1 MQTIYTHASPDMDA
15 ATSTW
20 LVANFG
26 VEAHTEVR
34 FLGANEPMPDTF
46 FAVVDRGGVY
56 NPDRR
61 QFDHHGF
68 EGRAAS
74 ETSASEQVLRW
85 IADKRRWYL
94 DAFVM
99 SALTD
104 LVEVVTDADGR
115 AFTGERAQ
123 WSFRHGLHAV
133 FSAWKAQ
140 HIPDADLINRAHEML
155 TRYILIACRAH
166 GHTYQSVCA
175 QLFADFPEYAD
186 LAASTAAKMA
196 AAGEEYEAC
205 KVWASDD
212 GRVVALENASAMATN
227 YAIQSAGA
235 WLVVWKSEVKD
246 ASGAVI
252 GWARGVQANTELCG
266 AGKAVRKLEKYIE
279 ALAWS
284 FGSHEAIGTD
294 WAKIAAEVKPWFRH
308 PAEFV
313 AGLTPK
319 GDATLLATPMAVSLV
334 SLASAFYIALDL
346 DM

>member
-26 VEAHTEVR
+26 VESHTEVR
-34 FLGANEPMPDTF
+34 FLGANEPTPAVF
-46 FAVVDRGGVY
+46 FAVCDRGGIY
-56 NPDRR
+56 NPAAR

-68 EGRAAS
+68 EGSAAS
-74 ETSASEQVLRW
+74 ETSASEQVVRW
-85 IADKRRWYL
+85 IADKRYTN
-94 DAFVM
+94 AFTL
-99 SALTD
+99 SKLID

-140 HIPDADLINRAHEML
+140 RMPDAELIDRAHEML

-166 GHTYQSVCA
+166 GHTYQSVCE
-175 QLFADFPEYAD
+175 QLFADFPEYAE

-205 KVWASDD
+205 MVWASGD

-227 YAIQSAGA
+227 YAIQTAGA
-235 WLVVWKSEVKD
+235 WLVVWKSEVKNAD
-246 ASGAVI
+246 GNVI
-252 GWARGVQANTELCG
+252 GWARGVNANTELYG
-266 AGKAVRKLEKYIE
+266 AGKAVARLEAHIK
-279 ALAWS
+279 ALALDL
-284 FGSHEAIGTD
+284 GSYEAIGTG
-294 WAKIAAEVKPWFRH
+294 WAKIAAEVKLWYRH
-308 PAEFV
+308 PAEFA

-319 GDATLLATPMAVSLV
+319 GDAALLATPMAVSLI
-334 SLASAFYIALDL
+334 SLASAFEIALDL

>member
-1 MQTIYTHASPDMDA
+1 MDA

-34 FLGANEPMPDTF
+34 FLGSNEPTPVAF
-46 FAVVDRGGVY
+46 FAVCDRGGVY

-85 IADKRRWYL
+85 IADKRRWYI

-99 SALTD
+99 SALID

-123 WSFRHGLHAV
+123 WSFRNGLHAV

-140 HIPDADLINRAHEML
+140 RMPDAELIDRAHEML

-166 GHTYQSVCA
+166 GHTYQSVCSD
-175 QLFADFPEYAD
+175 LFAAHPEYAE
-186 LAASTAAKMA
+186 LAALTAAKMA

-205 KVWASDD
+205 KVWSSDD

-227 YAIQSAGA
+227 YAIQTAGA

-266 AGKAVRKLEKYIE
+266 AGKAVAKLEAHIQS
-279 ALAWS
+279 LAWN
-284 FGSHEAIGTD
+284 FGSYEAIGTG
-294 WAKIAAEVKPWFRH
+294 WAKISAEVKPWHRH
-308 PAEFV
+308 PAEFM

-319 GDATLLATPMAVSLV
+319 GDTTLLATPMAVSLV
-334 SLASAFYIALDL
+334 SLASAFDIALNS
-346 DM
+346 